1 MPHITV
7 AEKSAM
13 QICSFIPAAT
23 EILYA
28 LGLEDSVA
36 GVTFECDYPPEARRK
51 PVVLDTVLEHSLS
64 PAEVDRTVH
73 EFSSHGESLYRV
85 HTELLRQIRPDLIV
99 TQELCDVCAVGASHV
114 AKALHELPSTPKILS
129 LTPHTLEDVWRDIEA
144 VGQATGRQQ
153 EATLLVAGLRKRVE
167 QVKQY
172 SYGQRPRVLSLEWLS
187 PPFNGG
193 HWVPEMVAMA
203 GGVDPLGR
211 VGEPS
216 LEFSWQQIIAS
227 DPDIVLVMP
236 CGYDLERAM
245 REYRE
250 TKFPSEWNNLKAVRN
265 NKVFAVHANA
275 YFSRPGPRLVTGLE
289 IMAALFHP
297 ERKFET
303 PPKSWARL

>member
-1 MPHITV
+1 MLDKLRVNRIA
-7 AEKSAM
+7 AEAADIAPPLEQFFKLGPEVLVENGIWHQGYAATTAMSYTTACCKSQLQKNPIM

-36 GVTFECDYPPEARRK
+36 GVTFECDYPPEARQK

-114 AKALHELPSTPKILS
+114 AKALHELPSAPKILS
-129 LTPHTLEDVWRDIEA
+129 LTPHTLENVWRDIKA
-144 VGQATGRQQ
+144 VGHTTGKQQ
-153 EATLLVAGLRKRVE
+153 EATSLVAGLRKRVE

-172 SYGQRPRVLSLEWLS
+172 SYAQRPRVLSLEWLS

-193 HWVPEMVAMA
+193 HW
-203 GGVDPLGR
+203 R
-211 VGEPS
+211 
-216 LEFSWQQIIAS
+216 
-227 DPDIVLVMP
+227 
-236 CGYDLERAM
+236 
-245 REYRE
+245 
-250 TKFPSEWNNLKAVRN
+250 SE
-265 NKVFAVHANA
+265 
-275 YFSRPGPRLVTGLE
+275 E
-289 IMAALFHP
+289 
-297 ERKFET
+297 
-303 PPKSWARL
+303 